1 MDNNFN
7 PQQQMNFD
15 PQTGQPVNPQPQMRF
30 DPQTGQPV
38 NPQPQMRFDPQTGQP
53 VYQQPMSPQ
62 PPVRKKSK
70 KGLVIGLSVGA
81 AVIVIA
87 AVVIVLIVSG
97 VFLSKPDKVLRAFG
111 NTFEAPPLLEDL
123 DTASIF
129 QSGTYHT
136 DVAFSTDDFDL
147 ELTYNVTD
155 SAKGLDAFVSISDGW
170 FSAQIRGAAILD
182 SEKLAVQIPTLG
194 NNIYVYNYTQENTG
208 YISEVFSE
216 EEIEYLNGQLKAMAL
231 SGAEE
236 EELSAETAKIF
247 LSEFRNLSFSDAP
260 KRNFTVDGSERS
272 CKGYQTVITRDN
284 VNHIIDQL
292 EALYGDEGSELLR
305 PWLAWFYM
313 GSASNLE
320 GFLQGSGEADY
331 YEEMKKSFE
340 DMPDITAT
348 FYIYKNQIACVT
360 LMAEGEEISVQF
372 QGGDRPTQNMR
383 IELDGEVITV
393 TGYTDGET
401 EYTSVVYDGEQIG
414 FLNYN
419 ASTGKVEAGFADD
432 YKDYSMDATI
442 TKTRDALTII
452 INDVKVGD
460 LSLSQAVDFDCVIT
474 WEKGAEIVPFEGTAY
489 DVGNMSEEDLE
500 AIVDDIENDLLY

>member
-15 PQTGQPVNPQPQMRF
+15 PQTGQPVNPQPQMNF

-70 KGLVIGLSVGA
+70 KGLVVGLTVGA
-81 AVIVIA
+81 AVVVIA

-97 VFLSKPDKVLRAFG
+97 VFLSTPDKVLRAFG
-111 NTFEAPPLLEDL
+111 NTFETPPLLEDL
-123 DTASIF
+123 HTASIF
-129 QSGTYHT
+129 QSGAYHA
-136 DVAFSTDDFDL
+136 DVALSTDDLDL

-155 SAKGLDAFVSISDGW
+155 SAKGLDAFVTISDGW

-194 NNIYVYNYTQENTG
+194 NDIYVYNYTQENTG
-208 YISEVFSE
+208 YISEVLSE
-216 EEIEYLNGQLKAMAL
+216 AEIEYLNGQLKAMAL

-236 EELSAETAKIF
+236 EEFSADAAKIF

-260 KRNFTVDGSERS
+260 ERSFTVDGSERN

-284 VNHIIDQL
+284 ANHIIDQL
-292 EALYGDEGSELLR
+292 EELYGDEGGELLR
-305 PWLAWFYM
+305 PWLKWFYM
-313 GSASNLE
+313 WYASDLD
-320 GFLQGSGEADY
+320 GFLPGSGEADY
-331 YEEMKKSFE
+331 YEEMKKSVE
-340 DMPDITAT
+340 NMPDITAA

-360 LMAEGEEISVQF
+360 LMAEGEEISVEF

-393 TGYTDGET
+393 TGYTDGGT
-401 EYTSVVYDGEQIG
+401 EYSSVVYEGEQIS
-414 FLNYN
+414 FWNYN
-419 ASTGKVEAGFADD
+419 ASTGRVEAEMTDG
-432 YKDYSMDATI
+432 YMDYSVDATI

-452 INDVKVGD
+452 INDVKVDD
-460 LSLSQAVDFDCVIT
+460 LSLSQAVDFECVIS

-489 DVGNMSEEDLE
+489 DVGNMSEEALE
-500 AIVDDIENDLLY
+500 AIVDDIEDGLLY